1 MLLAY
6 WLVPSREQYLACLFW
21 LSPWGLALSS
31 IVFFSLPLCFLVP
44 CLPFLTACYRAN
56 LGTTKSKVLTL
67 GGLYFLFSGTFQ
79 IMSNNSVAGWSEG
92 ITTLLVIP
100 VALLDT
106 FFYWWIFLSLVRTI
120 TQLIYRKQPIKLE
133 MYKKLFVTLV
143 ISGLISGLIVVYQL
157 YSIFS
162 SFSLSF
168 FLLTT
173 FKFQNRYIVLTSSV
187 DERWETWW
195 IWESFWHVLY
205 FLVLLVICVLW
216 RPTENNTRYAYS
228 ELKEI
233 EESQLNAATPTIFS
247 AFYEMTQRTTSKST
261 GQEESDCEDPNTAP
275 LALPSSTASSHP
287 KPDKQ
292 ELFVTFSSPFV

>member
-1 MLLAY
+1 ML
-6 WLVPSREQYLACLFW
+6 VVKIKRNK
-21 LSPWGLALSS
+21 
-31 IVFFSLPLCFLVP
+31 
-44 CLPFLTACYRAN
+44 RAN

-67 GGLYFLFSGTFQ
+67 GALYFLFSGTFQ

-143 ISGLISGLIVVYQL
+143 LSGLISGLIVVYQL
-157 YSIFS
+157 YFFT
-162 SFSLSF
+162 FSL
-168 FLLTT
+168 TCAIEIEVT
-173 FKFQNRYIVLTSSV
+173 DNENIRYIVLTSSV

-195 IWESFWHVLY
+195 IWESFWHILY

-228 ELKEI
+228 ELKEV
-233 EESQLNAATPTIFS
+233 EESNTTAPTFFS
-247 AFYEMTQRTTSKST
+247 AFYEMTQRSGKTA
-261 GQEESDCEDPNTAP
+261 QDEADCEDPT
-275 LALPSSTASSHP
+275 SSSSVPTSSVSTQQLKSDKLETFVSSSSSSFLSFLSCYSLTLTYNRKQKIVPNFTLEEDEDEGQTEAS
-287 KPDKQ
+287 KMN
-292 ELFVTFSSPFV
+292 